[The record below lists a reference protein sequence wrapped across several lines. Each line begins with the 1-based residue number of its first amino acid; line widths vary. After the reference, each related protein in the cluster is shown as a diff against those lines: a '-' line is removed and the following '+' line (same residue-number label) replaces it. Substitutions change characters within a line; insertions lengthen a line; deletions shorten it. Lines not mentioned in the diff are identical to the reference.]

1 MSAAAI
7 MAKVNKL
14 LFIREPLLLVLG
26 YHGLPELREGQTV
39 EFEIE
44 PAKDGKT
51 AATNLKLR

>member
-1 MSAAAI
+1 
-7 MAKVNKL
+7 MANVNKL

-39 EFEIE
+39 ELEIE